1 MLRVAGAPADTRD
14 VAQQL
19 QTEHLHRVLGGLV
32 AGTDPARLLN
42 DALRGAVE
50 AAGGRQG
57 LLVGLV
63 DGVSTPL
70 ASTGAVPRV
79 VVDVAEGA
87 ISSGRLTRRTEPGG
101 TTGAVGECLRVG
113 DRVVGALAVG
123 GNPRTLDPVQ
133 LPLFAHCASLALA
146 RRPNL

>member
-1 MLRVAGAPADTRD
+1 MKTVVQD
-14 VAQQL
+14 
-19 QTEHLHRVLGGLV
+19 QTEHLQRVLRGLV
-32 AGTDPARLLN
+32 AGNDPVRLLEE
-42 DALRGAVE
+42 ALRGAVE

-123 GNPRTLDPVQ
+123 GNARTLD
-133 LPLFAHCASLALA
+133 
-146 RRPNL
+146 

>member
-1 MLRVAGAPADTRD
+1 MG
-14 VAQQL
+14 QQL

-32 AGTDPARLLN
+32 AGVDPGRLLN

-70 ASTGAVPRV
+70 ASVGTVPRV
-79 VVDVAEGA
+79 VVDVADAA
-87 ISSGRLTRRTEPGG
+87 ISSGRLARRTRP
-101 TTGAVGECLRVG
+101 LP
-113 DRVVGALAVG
+113 DRQDSDA
-123 GNPRTLDPVQ
+123 
-133 LPLFAHCASLALA
+133 
-146 RRPNL
+146 